1 MSVLNPNEGNIK
13 KIVGVINFYVNLFI
27 ESLSAINGD
36 ISVIGSE
43 IEQAQDDI
51 AVLQSITLHTIAGAS
66 FVQDGG
72 VGNYIATL
80 TIAGVVAGDTA
91 AEVMTST
98 GLTVAAG
105 AGIVT
110 VDGGSAPVTD
120 PVFIGIKITKA

>member
-13 KIVGVINFYVNLFI
+13 KIVGVINFYVNLI
-27 ESLSAINGD
+27 INSLSSISGD
-36 ISVIGSE
+36 ISK
-43 IEQAQDDI
+43 IEDDI
-51 AVLQSITLHTIAGAS
+51 AVLQSVTLHTIAGES
-66 FVQDGG
+66 FVQVGG
-72 VGNYIATL
+72 GNYIATV
-80 TIAGVVAGDTA
+80 TIAGVVAEDTA

-110 VDGGSAPVTD
+110 VDGGAAPVSD

>member
-13 KIVGVINFYVNLFI
+13 KIVGVINFFVNLI
-27 ESLSAINGD
+27 IDSLSSISGD
-36 ISVIGSE
+36 ISAIGDD
-43 IEQAQDDI
+43 IKTAQDDI
-51 AVLQSITLHTIAGAS
+51 AVLQSVTLHTIAGES

-72 VGNYIATL
+72 TGNYIATV
-80 TIAGVVAGDTA
+80 TIAGVVAEDTA

-110 VDGGSAPVTD
+110 VDGGAAPVSD

>member
-13 KIVGVINFYVNLFI
+13 KIVGVINFYVNLI
-27 ESLSAINGD
+27 INSLSSISGD
-36 ISVIGSE
+36 ISAIGDD
-43 IEQAQDDI
+43 IKTAQDDI
-51 AVLQSITLHTIAGAS
+51 AVLQSITLHTIEGAS

-72 VGNYIATL
+72 TGNYIATV
-80 TIAGVVAGDTA
+80 TIAGVVAEDTA

-110 VDGGSAPVTD
+110 VDGGAAPVSD

>member
-13 KIVGVINFYVNLFI
+13 KIVGVINFFVDLMI
-27 ESLSAINGD
+27 ESLSTISGD
-36 ISVIGSE
+36 ISVIGSK
-43 IEQAQDDI
+43 IEKAQDDI
-51 AVLQSITLHTIAGAS
+51 AVLQSITLHTIEGAS

-72 VGNYIATL
+72 AGNYIATL

-110 VDGGSAPVTD
+110 VDGGAAPVTD